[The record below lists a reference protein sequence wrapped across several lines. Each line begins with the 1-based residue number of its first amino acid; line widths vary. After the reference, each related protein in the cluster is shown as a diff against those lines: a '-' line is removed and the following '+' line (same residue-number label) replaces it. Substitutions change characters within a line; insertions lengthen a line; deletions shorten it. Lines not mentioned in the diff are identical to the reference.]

1 VAGQRTSSASNKNDA
16 SAQAPLAQTVM
27 VLVALTL
34 TGAGGGAFLGMSLGQ
49 GSPASSGRSPGEM
62 LRETNGGANG
72 VDEKQHGLADG
83 HGGGGSAASLEAV
96 RAPGQSKM
104 QLKELPPV
112 ITNLGTPETSWVR
125 LQASIVY
132 DVKAVPQPDLLV
144 TELMS
149 DLVAFLRTI
158 SLASIEG
165 PEGLRRLHEDL
176 SERAAI
182 RSEGRVREFI
192 IQALVIQ

>member
-1 VAGQRTSSASNKNDA
+1 MAGQRTSSASNKNDA
-16 SAQAPLAQTVM
+16 SAQASLGQTVM

-34 TGAGGGAFLGMSLGQ
+34 TGAGGGVFLGMSLGQ
-49 GSPASSGRSPGEM
+49 GLPASAGRAPGEM

-72 VDEKQHGLADG
+72 AGEKQPT
-83 HGGGGSAASLEAV
+83 ASLEAV
-96 RAPGQSKM
+96 RASGQSLM
-104 QLKELPPV
+104 RLKELPPV

-132 DVKAVPQPDLLV
+132 DAKAVPQPDLLV

-149 DLVAFLRTI
+149 DLVTFLRTI

>member
-1 VAGQRTSSASNKNDA
+1 VAGQRTSSASNKDDA
-16 SAQAPLAQTVM
+16 SSQASLGQTVM

-49 GSPASSGRSPGEM
+49 GPSASAGRSPGET
-62 LRETNGGANG
+62 LREANGGAKG
-72 VDEKQHGLADG
+72 VDS
-83 HGGGGSAASLEAV
+83 HGGGGPTASLEAI
-96 RAPGQSKM
+96 RTPARSLM
-104 QLKELPPV
+104 RLKELPAV

-125 LQASIVY
+125 LQASILY
-132 DVKAVPQPDLLV
+132 DAKAVPQPDLLV